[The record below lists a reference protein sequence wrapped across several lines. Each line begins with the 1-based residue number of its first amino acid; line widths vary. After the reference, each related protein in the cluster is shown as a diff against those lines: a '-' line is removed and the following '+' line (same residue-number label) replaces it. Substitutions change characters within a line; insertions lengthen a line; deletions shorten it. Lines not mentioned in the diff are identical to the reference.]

1 MTQFLGL
8 QTVIY
13 KVGDLEKGKFFY
25 NNLLGINPYFD
36 HPFYVGYN
44 VAGYELGLQP
54 NEFTGKTADNVE
66 TYWGVENIEAS
77 YTQML
82 NDGAMPNTAPQNV
95 GDDIFV
101 ATVKDPWGNLIG
113 IIQNPHFGNNK

>member
-8 QTVIY
+8 RTVIY
-13 KVGDLEKGKFFY
+13 KVGDVEKGKDFY
-25 NNLLGINPYFD
+25 NKLLGFAPYFD
-36 HPFYVGYN
+36 QPFYVGYN

-54 NEFTGKTADNVE
+54 DDFTGKTAENLE
-66 TYWGVENIEAS
+66 TYWGVENIETCYA
-77 YTQML
+77 QML
-82 NDGAMPNTAPQNV
+82 LDGATPNAAPQNV

-113 IIQNPHFGNNK
+113 IIQNPHFGK